1 MRWYGWMNG
10 LFSYYELVSGRNRTF
25 FNASTIIQME
35 KEVSD
40 ICFDSHYGLNKPLK
54 FQLSVSQIGNTSF
67 TYIVEMF
74 DQCTGVRYGRC
85 LSKVVYVD
93 AKTRRPVGL
102 PEKLIRG
109 AKAYIESR
117 KIIPQNVE
125 KMGLFNVPKSALPYE
140 LKVLHSDCDRNLHV
154 NQSTYIRWCSDALCN
169 HLSESGYLGSSE
181 NNVNERLQLKELAV
195 QYIGEALVN
204 DNIIVYTWVASD
216 QILFAITNGERK
228 QIFNAKLCLYD
239 FEKLKI
245 YDNVISKL

>member
-1 MRWYGWMNG
+1 MNG

-35 KEVSD
+35 KEASN
-40 ICFDSHYGLNKPLK
+40 ICFDSHFGLNKPFK
-54 FQLSVSQIGNTSF
+54 FQLYVSHIGNTSF
-67 TYIVEMF
+67 TYVVEMF
-74 DQCTGVRYGRC
+74 DQCTGAKYGRC

-93 AKTRRPVGL
+93 AKTRRPVRL

-117 KIIPQNVE
+117 KISPQSVE
-125 KMGLFNVPKSALPYE
+125 KMGLFDVPKSALSYK

-154 NQSTYIRWCSDALCN
+154 NQSTYIRWCSDALCH
-169 HLSESGYLGSSE
+169 HLSESGYLISSE
-181 NNVNERLQLKELAV
+181 NNDNERLQLKELTV

-204 DNIIVYTWVASD
+204 DNIIVYTWTTAD

-228 QIFNAKLCLYD
+228 QIFNAKLNLYD
-239 FEKLKI
+239 FEKVKFF
-245 YDNVISKL
+245 DNISSKL